1 MPSSAGGTPT
11 TAEHAPSRDALPPRA
26 GSWWS
31 RAWGW
36 AKTLSAHWSED
47 ECGTRA
53 ASLSFYTA
61 FSLAPILVLVSI
73 VASFFLASALVRQ
86 APSLVGD
93 QGGQLLTGML
103 ERADQPGQGLSAVFA
118 AILLIVGATTA
129 FA

>member
-61 FSLAPILVLVSI
+61 FSLAP
-73 VASFFLASALVRQ
+73 
-86 APSLVGD
+86 SLVGD

-129 FA
+129 FAQLKDS